1 MKNKLK
7 TIITTV
13 ASIAALFTNAQWQEL
28 YTEGYSKLGANAPIN
43 VVCAGSSD
51 VYTGGLFTVGGY
63 NGVGWYHM
71 PKWKILTG
79 VNSLDA
85 NDAINA
91 IVEVNEFVYA
101 GGQFTDSVNGQYY
114 IARHYSTIG
123 WSVAG
128 STGFNGTISTLS
140 KDKFG
145 NVYAAGGFT
154 NGFGENYVAKFD
166 GTTWTEVSYGTN
178 RLGANNGILSVAVD
192 TVGNIYAAG
201 YFTNGS
207 GQRYVA
213 KWNGLQWTELTG
225 MNCNGYIYRLATDA
239 AGNVYAAGSFT
250 NANGNKYVAKWNGTT
265 WSELGGDNSLQ
276 AAAEI
281 FALAVDN
288 NGSVYAAGEF
298 KNGNNKYYV
307 AACHGTGWSELGTDT
322 NALNANAPIQSI
334 SCGSDGKIY
343 CGGNFTNADGN
354 PYVAVY
360 TPVTTGINETTP
372 PQTIAVY
379 PNPFNNHITLNTTP
393 GTITITTTDGKL
405 IHEQIATNGITQI
418 QTGNWPAGAYLITT
432 TNNSGMHYTKR
443 IIKIQ

>member
-7 TIITTV
+7 LIATTITALAITY
-13 ASIAALFTNAQWQEL
+13 ANAQWQEL
-28 YTEGYSKLGANAPIN
+28 YYNGYPKLGANAPIN
-43 VVCAGSSD
+43 VVYAGPSD
-51 VYTGGLFTVGGY
+51 IYAGGLFTFDGY
-63 NGVGWYHM
+63 KSVAYYHA
-71 PKWKILTG
+71 PKWKLLVGTY
-79 VNSLDA
+79 NLQA

-91 IVEVNEFVYA
+91 IVEVEGFVYA
-101 GGQFTDSVNGQYY
+101 GGQFTDSASGQYY
-114 IARHYSTIG
+114 VGRHYGAGG
-123 WSVAG
+123 WSAAG
-128 STGFNGTISTLS
+128 GATFNGTISTLT

-166 GTTWTEVSYGTN
+166 GSVWTEVSNGTN
-178 RLGANNGILSVAVD
+178 RLSANNGILSVATD
-192 TVGNIYAAG
+192 TFGNIYAAG

-250 NANGNKYVAKWNGTT
+250 NANGNKYVAKWNGTS

-276 AAAEI
+276 AASEI

-298 KNGNNKYYV
+298 KNANNNYYV
-307 AACHGTGWSELGTDT
+307 AVCRETGWSELGIDS

-334 SCGSDGKIY
+334 SCGVDGKIY
-343 CGGNFTNADGN
+343 CAGNFTNTDGN

-360 TPVTTGINETTP
+360 TPVATGINETTS
-372 PQTIAVY
+372 PQTLAVY
-379 PNPFNNHITLNTTP
+379 PNPFSSQITLNTIP
-393 GTITITTTDGKL
+393 GIITITAADGKL
-405 IHEQIATNGITQI
+405 IHKQTTTNGITQI
-418 QTGNWPAGAYLITT
+418 ETGNWPAGTYFITT
-432 TNNSGMHYTKR
+432 ATNSAIPYTKT
-443 IIKIQ
+443 IFKMQ